1 MLPLE
6 VKQVKNMCSKTEN
19 QRRTNLV
26 ANWEVEKKLKKSMVE
41 TIQQMQVVSSPFDLL
56 TPLVGEWTTSWVG
69 MPSST
74 KLAERTKFQEIPST
88 FPSKIVF
95 VEEIFRI

>member
-41 TIQQMQVVSSPFDLL
+41 TIQQM
-56 TPLVGEWTTSWVG
+56 
-69 MPSST
+69 
-74 KLAERTKFQEIPST
+74 
-88 FPSKIVF
+88 
-95 VEEIFRI
+95 